1 MLLAFLLL
9 LVPLVVESK
18 LPPFFLGK
26 INGQTLLNHHLNQ
39 LTVTSNA
46 GVLDQ
51 YPWLQVKNFT
61 QKLDHFDPYNT
72 KTWNQKYF
80 YNPKFSRNNSII
92 FLMIGGEG
100 PENGKWAAN
109 PDVQYLQWAA
119 EFGADVFDL
128 EHRFFG
134 DSWPIPDMTTN
145 SLRYLTTQQAL
156 ADLAYFIESMNQL
169 YGFKNPR
176 WVTFGGSYPGSLSAW
191 FRQKYPQL
199 TVGSVASSAPV
210 NLKLD
215 FYEYAMVVED
225 DLKLTD
231 VNCAPA
237 VKDAFTKIQKLS
249 LTAEGRNQLNG
260 YFNLQPPFDGKT
272 TKLDINNFFGNLFN
286 TFQGMTQYTYDG
298 QSNSTHSDKTVRKMC
313 QIMTNTSEPDTVK
326 RVENLFLWFNV
337 MEPADPD
344 HLTVM
349 PNSYWDVI
357 KQVGSGD
364 LKVLGPDGAAAR
376 GWMWLCCNEIGFLQT
391 TNQGNNVFGS
401 GVTLNLFIDMCTD
414 MFGDTM
420 KIKQIMAGNKKSQN
434 YYGGADFY
442 NATNVVLPNGSL
454 DPWHALGTYKTV
466 ESQALLP
473 YLINGTAHCGDMY
486 PSYDGEPNSLPAARA
501 FIKQHVRE
509 FIRYDPNVDGPKTSA
524 ASNSLFVVISLIAY
538 ILVQ

>member
-9 LVPLVVESK
+9 LVPLAVDSK

-26 INGQTLLNHHLNQ
+26 INGQTVLNHHLNRH
-39 LTVTSNA
+39 LVTDGAS
-46 GVLDQ
+46 VFDD
-51 YPWLQVKNFT
+51 YPYLQVHNFT
-61 QKLDHFDPYNT
+61 QKLDHFDRYNT

-80 YNPKFSRNNSII
+80 YNPKYSRNNSII

-100 PENGKWAAN
+100 PENGRWAAK
-109 PDVQYLQWAA
+109 PEVQYLQWAS

-134 DSWPIPDMTTN
+134 DSWPISDMETS
-145 SLRYLTTQQAL
+145 SLQYLTTQQAL
-156 ADLAYFIESMNQL
+156 ADLAYFIESMNQK

-191 FRQKYPQL
+191 FRQKYPEL

-231 VNCAPA
+231 PQCAPA
-237 VKDAFTKIQKLS
+237 VRDAFTKIQQMS
-249 LTAEGRNQLNG
+249 LTAEGRNSLNT
-260 YFNLQPPFDGKT
+260 YFNLQPPFDAKT

-313 QIMTNTSEPDTVK
+313 QIMTNATEPNTVK
-326 RVENLFLWFNV
+326 RVENLFLWFNQ
-337 MEPADPD
+337 MEPAGPD
-344 HLTVM
+344 LSVM

-357 KQVGSGD
+357 AQVGSGN
-364 LKVLGPDGAAAR
+364 LTVLGEGGAAAR

-391 TNQGNNVFGS
+391 TNQGNNAFGT
-401 GVTLNLFIDMCTD
+401 GVPLNLFIDMCTD
-414 MFGDTM
+414 MFGDSM
-420 KIKQIMAGNKKSQN
+420 KIKRIMSGNKLSQN

-454 DPWHALGTYKTV
+454 DPWHALGTYKTNDN
-466 ESQALLP
+466 QNLLP

-486 PSYDGEPNSLPAARA
+486 ASYDGEPASLPAARA

-509 FIRYDPNVDGPKTSA
+509 FIRYNPAVDGPKGSA
-524 ASNSLFVVISLIAY
+524 AFQSVFFVFSLLAFLI
-538 ILVQ
+538 LQ

>member
-9 LVPLVVESK
+9 LVPLAVDSK

-26 INGQTLLNHHLNQ
+26 INGQTVLNHHLNRQ
-39 LTVTSNA
+39 FVTNDAS
-46 GVLDQ
+46 VFDD
-51 YPWLQVKNFT
+51 YPYLQVYNFT
-61 QKLDHFDPYNT
+61 QKLDHFDRFNT
-72 KTWNQKYF
+72 RTWNQKYF
-80 YNPKFSRNNSII
+80 YNPKYSRNNSII

-100 PENGKWAAN
+100 PENGRWAAK
-109 PDVQYLQWAA
+109 PEVQYLQWAS

-134 DSWPIPDMTTN
+134 DSWPIPDMETS
-145 SLRYLTTQQAL
+145 SLQYLTTQQAL
-156 ADLAYFIESMNQL
+156 ADLAFFIESMNQK

-215 FYEYAMVVED
+215 FY
-225 DLKLTD
+225 
-231 VNCAPA
+231 
-237 VKDAFTKIQKLS
+237 
-249 LTAEGRNQLNG
+249 G
-260 YFNLQPPFDGKT
+260 NLQPPFDAKT

-313 QIMTNTSEPDTVK
+313 QIMTNATEPDTVK
-326 RVENLFLWFNV
+326 RVENLFLWFNQ
-337 MEPADPD
+337 MEPAGPD
-344 HLTVM
+344 LSVM

-357 KQVGSGD
+357 AQVGSGNLTI
-364 LKVLGPDGAAAR
+364 LKEDGAAAR

-391 TNQGNNVFGS
+391 TNQGNNVFGT
-401 GVTLNLFIDMCTD
+401 GVPLKYTT
-414 MFGDTM
+414 
-420 KIKQIMAGNKKSQN
+420 
-434 YYGGADFY
+434 
-442 NATNVVLPNGSL
+442 ATNVVLPNGSL
-454 DPWHALGTYKTV
+454 DPWHALGTYKTNDN
-466 ESQALLP
+466 QNLLP

-486 PSYDGEPNSLPAARA
+486 ASYVGEPASLPAARA

-509 FIRYDPNVDGPKTSA
+509 FIRYNPAVDGPQGSA
-524 ASNSLFVVISLIAY
+524 AFQSVFFVFSLLA
-538 ILVQ
+538 ILTLQ

>member
-1 MLLAFLLL
+1 MKWNVLLL
-9 LVPLVVESK
+9 LLAPILIQGR

-26 INGQTLLNHHLNQ
+26 PNGQTLLNHHLNRFD
-39 LTVTSNA
+39 VTKR
-46 GVLDQ
+46 GVLQD
-51 YPWLQVKNFT
+51 YPYLQVYNFT

-80 YNPKFSRNNSII
+80 YNPIYSRNNSII

-100 PENGKWAAN
+100 PENGKWAAY
-109 PDVQYLQWAA
+109 PQVQYLQWAK

-134 DSWPIPDMTTN
+134 DSWPIPDMETS

-156 ADLAYFIESMNQL
+156 ADLAFFIESMNQQ

-215 FYEYAMVVED
+215 FYEYAMVVQD
-225 DLKLTD
+225 DLQLTD
-231 VNCAPA
+231 ANCAPA
-237 VKDAFTKIQKLS
+237 VRDAFTQIQQLS
-249 LTAEGRNQLNG
+249 LTVDGRNKLNN
-260 YFNLQPPFDGKT
+260 YFNLQPPFDANT

-298 QSNSTHSDKTVRKMC
+298 QSNSTHTDKTVKKMC
-313 QIMTNTSEPDTVK
+313 EIMTNTTEPDKVK
-326 RVENLFLWFNV
+326 RVENLFLWFNQ
-337 MEPADPD
+337 MEPAGPD
-344 HLTVM
+344 LSVM

-364 LKVLGPDGAAAR
+364 LKVLGEDGAAAR

-391 TNQGNNVFGS
+391 TNQGNNVFGT
-401 GVTLNLFIDMCTD
+401 GVPLNLFIDMCTD
-414 MFGDTM
+414 MFGDSM
-420 KIKQIMAGNKKSQN
+420 KIKNIMAGNKKSQN

-454 DPWHALGTYKTV
+454 DPWHALGTYNKK
-466 ESQALLP
+466 EAQSQLP

-486 PSYDGEPNSLPAARA
+486 ASYDGEPQSLLAARA
-501 FIKQHVRE
+501 FIKQNVRD
-509 FIRYDPNVDGPKTSA
+509 FIRYDPTVDGPSGST
-524 ASNSLFVVISLIAY
+524 ASLPLFF
-538 ILVQ
+538 ILSFVATLFLH